1 MPEIDDSSSND
12 SPGLDRM
19 IALSD
24 GVVGVAI
31 TLMALEIAIPDGTS
45 AAQLPDALGDQIT
58 TFLSYVLSF
67 VLVALY
73 WLEHN
78 RIFKRIRRNDNGLV
92 WLNLVFLF
100 LIVLVPFAT
109 NLIDRFGDQSVAAV
123 LYAVLMMLLGL
134 STAAMWRYATHE
146 HRLVDADMPD
156 DLIRWGAT
164 LRLIPPA
171 VFLASIPVIFI
182 DPDIGTYMWFALFP
196 LMFWFHSRK

>member
-1 MPEIDDSSSND
+1 MPETEND
-12 SPGLDRM
+12 KTNSGAGLERM

-45 AAQLPDALGDQIT
+45 AAQLPAALTGQIT

-73 WLEHN
+73 WMEHN
-78 RIFKRIRRNDNGLV
+78 RIFKLIRRSDSGLV
-92 WLNLVFLF
+92 WLNLLFLF

-109 NLIDRFGDQSVAAV
+109 DLIDRFGDQAIAAA
-123 LYAVLMMLLGL
+123 LYAGLMMLLGL
-134 STAAMWRYATHE
+134 STAAIWRYATHK
-146 HRLVDADMPD
+146 HRLVDADMPERT
-156 DLIRWGAT
+156 IRWGGT

-171 VFLASIPVIFI
+171 VFLVSIPVIFI
-182 DPDIGTYMWFALFP
+182 NTSIGTYMWVALFP
-196 LMFWFHSRK
+196 LMGWFHTRR